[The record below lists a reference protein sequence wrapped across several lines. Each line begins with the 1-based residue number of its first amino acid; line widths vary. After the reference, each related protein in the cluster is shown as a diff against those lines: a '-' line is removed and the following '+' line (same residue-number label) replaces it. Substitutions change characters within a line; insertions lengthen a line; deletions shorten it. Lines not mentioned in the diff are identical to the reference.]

1 MAQLATIQFHDQT
14 ILAIDAEGTHYVAM
28 KPIVENIG
36 LQWEAQLKRIQRHPV
51 LSKGM
56 SIMDTPSNGG
66 VQRTY
71 CLPVDMLNGWLFGV
85 DVNRVRPEL
94 RPRLMQYQLECFG
107 VLYAHF
113 NKRQPEALPSTI
125 TPAQQQA
132 LQELVGKVVDSGK
145 QGYAETWARFHRKFR
160 VAKYNQLPIGQ
171 FDEAVAY
178 LNAKLDGT
186 PVHDADLVRVSAGQ
200 IITHAADMAGQL
212 FAQAIKQAALNGS
225 HIDRFVVEADYKARK
240 VDMRLIKRDAYIMN
254 DAEWLDH
261 FKARVTH
268 ALAA

>member
-1 MAQLATIQFHDQT
+1 MANTSPALILDSIAVRQLDGLFCLNDLHAAAGGNPKDRPPNFLRRQETKALIAELGACSNLSTPLRTITDGENNGTYACRELVIAYAAWISAAFHLKV
-14 ILAIDAEGTHYVAM
+14 IRVFLA
-28 KPIVENIG
+28 
-36 LQWEAQLKRIQRHPV
+36 AQEQAAANPAIAYDR
-51 LSKGM
+51 
-56 SIMDTPSNGG
+56 
-66 VQRTY
+66 
-71 CLPVDMLNGWLFGV
+71 
-85 DVNRVRPEL
+85 
-94 RPRLMQYQLECFG
+94 
-107 VLYAHF
+107 
-113 NKRQPEALPSTI
+113 I

-171 FDEAVAY
+171 FDDAVAY
-178 LNAKLDGT
+178 LNAKLDGA

-212 FAQAIKQAALNGS
+212 FAQVIKQAALNGS

-268 ALAA
+268 AMAA